1 MTAENQTNMI
11 TSMYMSRKIVWDN
24 LIEME
29 NQYIFQN
36 GHSSEKVMQVS
47 PRRISIYQFDIGRS
61 LEDMYPFI
69 PIFLTLNS

>member
-1 MTAENQTNMI
+1 MI
-11 TSMYMSRKIVWDN
+11 TSMCMSRKIVWDN